1 MPTAIA
7 IIVVQGW
14 VAGLTQRVRRRFPK
28 GDVGATTLE
37 IVIIVLGLIAIAT
50 ILVVALQAAVQRRV
64 DQIN

>member
-1 MPTAIA
+1 MPTAVA
-7 IIVVQGW
+7 ILLVQGY
-14 VAGLTQRVRRRFPK
+14 VAGLNRRLRERLPQ
-28 GDVGATTLE
+28 GDTGATTLE